1 MKAPVS
7 IYFTA
12 VCLLAAPAVF
22 ALNKGNAGP
31 EEVTLKFKLPPA
43 PVLSPEEALKT
54 FKIEKGFRIELVACE
69 PMIQSPIAISFDD
82 QGRMFVVEMR
92 GYMND
97 VNGAGEKDPSGR
109 VSLLED
115 TKGTGRMD
123 KATAFVDGLVM
134 PRSVLAVNGGA
145 LIGESPNLFF
155 YKDTKGTG
163 VADVRTVVATDY
175 GTRGGQPEHMANT
188 PTWAMD
194 NRIWSAGYGTSFRL
208 NAGTWQRGAGLGRG
222 QYGLCQDDVGRLYYN
237 YNSDLLRTDLLPAAA
252 FARNPLLRDVTSIN
266 SRVVTNQAVF
276 PIHPTPG
283 VNRGYDASTLRPD
296 GTLAKATATCG
307 AVVYRGDLFG
317 PAFRGNAFI
326 PEPAANVV
334 KRIVLT
340 EKDGVVTGE
349 AAVPGQE
356 FLASTDER
364 FRPVQVV
371 NGPDGAI
378 YIVDMY
384 RGIIQHQGFLT
395 HYLIANIKDRKLEQ
409 PVNHG
414 RIWRIVPEKATQV
427 AAVKVPAGTAAR
439 VELLRHP
446 SGWVRDTA
454 QRLLVESGDATA
466 VPALRQVLKTP
477 GPAQALARLHAL
489 WTLEGLNAL
498 DADTLRTAIKD
509 ADPQVRAAGVRLAT
523 PDLLPDLIALTG
535 EQEVIV
541 QAHLAI
547 RLGAVTSP
555 EADVA
560 LAKLL
565 VAHGQN
571 TLVRE
576 GALTGMRGKET
587 IIAKLVAAQA
597 TKVNAAGASYIV
609 EALATL
615 VSQSGKVGPLEDML
629 NLAAA
634 VDNPAMRLAVV
645 RGLDRGG
652 RDSKAKPTKGTDKG
666 KVAKLLWL
674 PAAPAAMAKLTTTLT
689 DKEGAAALKGLN
701 ERVMWVGK
709 AGAPK
714 PPVVALLTPAQVA
727 SFERG
732 RTIYNGLCAGCHQ
745 PHGYGLDGLAPP
757 LVDSEWVLGKPDIVA
772 LIIMNGLGGPV
783 KVSGRTWDLSMPPM
797 AQLNDEDLAAVVT
810 YVRRE
815 WEHTATPVDTKFVKT
830 LRDQFGTH
838 ASWSADEL
846 RPPTPAKK

>member
-237 YNSDLLRTDLLPAAA
+237 YNSDLLRTDLLPAGA

-439 VELLRHP
+439 VELLRHS

-454 QRLLVESGDATA
+454 QRLLVESGDAAA

-498 DADTLRTAIKD
+498 DADSLRTAIKD

-565 VAHGQN
+565 VDHGQN

-674 PAAPAAMAKLTTTLT
+674 PAAPPAMAKLATTLT
-689 DKEGAAALKGLN
+689 DKEGAAALTGLN

-714 PPVVALLTPAQVA
+714 PPVVAPLTTVQVA

-757 LVDSEWVLGKPDIVA
+757 LVDSEWVLGKPDVVA
-772 LIIMNGLGGPV
+772 RIIMNGLGGPV
-783 KVSGRTWDLSMPPM
+783 KVGGRTWDLSMPPM

-815 WEHTATPVDTKFVKT
+815 WEHTAAPVDAKLVKA

-846 RPPTPAKK
+846 RPPAPAKK

>member
-1 MKAPVS
+1 MKAPVTF
-7 IYFTA
+7 YFTA
-12 VCLLAAPAVF
+12 ICLLAAPPAF

-454 QRLLVESGDATA
+454 QRLLVESGDAAA

-477 GPAQALARLHAL
+477 GSAQALARLHAL

-498 DADTLRTAIKD
+498 DADSLRTAIKD

-523 PDLLPDLIALTG
+523 LDLLPDLIALTG

-587 IIAKLVAAQA
+587 VIAKLVAAQA

-674 PAAPAAMAKLTTTLT
+674 PAAPAAMAKLSTTLT

-714 PPVVALLTPAQVA
+714 PPVVAPLTPAQVA

-815 WEHTATPVDTKFVKT
+815 WEHTATPIDTKFVKT

-846 RPPTPAKK
+846 RPPAPAKK

>member
-1 MKAPVS
+1 MKAPLS
-7 IYFTA
+7 LWFTA
-12 VCLLAAPAVF
+12 GCLLVAQPAF

-31 EEVTLKFKLPPA
+31 EEVTIKFKLPPA
-43 PVLSPEEALKT
+43 PVLTPEEALKT

-155 YKDTKGTG
+155 CKDTKGTG

-237 YNSDLLRTDLLPAAA
+237 YNSDLLRTDLLPAGA

-307 AVVYRGDLFG
+307 ALVYRGDLFG

-454 QRLLVESGDATA
+454 QRLLVESGDTAA

-477 GPAQALARLHAL
+477 GATQALARLHAL

-498 DADTLRTAIKD
+498 DADSLRTAIKD
-509 ADPQVRAAGVRLAT
+509 ADSQVRAAGVRLAT

-547 RLGAVTSP
+547 RLGAVASP

-571 TLVRE
+571 ALVRE

-587 IIAKLVAAQA
+587 VIAKLVAAQA

-634 VDNPAMRLAVV
+634 VDNSAMRLAVV

-652 RDSKAKPTKGTDKG
+652 RDSKAKPTKGTAAS
-666 KVAKLLWL
+666 KVTKLLWL

-714 PPVVALLTPAQVA
+714 PPVVAPLTSAQVA

-815 WEHTATPVDTKFVKT
+815 WEHTATPIDTKFVKA

-846 RPPTPAKK
+846 RPPAPAKK

>member
-12 VCLLAAPAVF
+12 VCLLAAPAAF

-454 QRLLVESGDATA
+454 QRLLVESGDAAA

-477 GPAQALARLHAL
+477 GSAQALARLHAL

-498 DADTLRTAIKD
+498 DADSLRTAIKD

-674 PAAPAAMAKLTTTLT
+674 PAAPAAMAKLSTTLT

-714 PPVVALLTPAQVA
+714 PPVVAPLTPAQVA

-815 WEHTATPVDTKFVKT
+815 WEHTATPIDTKFVKT

>member
-1 MKAPVS
+1 M
-7 IYFTA
+7 
-12 VCLLAAPAVF
+12 
-22 ALNKGNAGP
+22 
-31 EEVTLKFKLPPA
+31 
-43 PVLSPEEALKT
+43 LSPEEALKT

-237 YNSDLLRTDLLPAAA
+237 YNSDLLRTDLLPAGA
-252 FARNPLLRDVTSIN
+252 FARNPLLRNVTSIN
-266 SRVVTNQAVF
+266 SRVVADQAVF

-317 PAFRGNAFI
+317 LAFRGNAFI

-454 QRLLVESGDATA
+454 QRLLVESGDAAA

-477 GPAQALARLHAL
+477 GSAQALARLHAL

-498 DADTLRTAIKD
+498 DADSLRTAIKD

-587 IIAKLVAAQA
+587 VIAKLVAAQA

-674 PAAPAAMAKLTTTLT
+674 PAAPAAMAKLSTTLT

-714 PPVVALLTPAQVA
+714 PPVVAPLTPAQVA

-815 WEHTATPVDTKFVKT
+815 WEHTATPIDTKFVKT

-846 RPPTPAKK
+846 RPPAPAKK

>member
-1 MKAPVS
+1 MKAPLS
-7 IYFTA
+7 LWFTA
-12 VCLLAAPAVF
+12 GCLLVAQPAF

-208 NAGTWQRGAGLGRG
+208 TAGAWQRGAGLGRG
-222 QYGLCQDDVGRLYYN
+222 QYGLCQDDAGRLYYN

-317 PAFRGNAFI
+317 PAYRGNAFI

-340 EKDGVVTGE
+340 EKNGVVTGT
-349 AAVPGQE
+349 AAVEGQE

-395 HYLIANIKDRKLEQ
+395 HYLVANIKDRKLEQ

-454 QRLLVESGDATA
+454 QRLLVESGDTAA
-466 VPALRQVLKTP
+466 VPALRQVLKAE
-477 GPAQALARLHAL
+477 GAAQAWVRLHAL

-509 ADPQVRAAGVRLAT
+509 SDPQVRAAGVRLAT
-523 PDLLPDLIALTG
+523 LDLLPDLIALTG

-547 RLGAVTSP
+547 RLGAAASP

-587 IIAKLVAAQA
+587 TIAKLVTAQVTAAN
-597 TKVNAAGASYIV
+597 VEGASFVV
-609 EALATL
+609 EALAAL
-615 VSQSGKVGPLEDML
+615 VSQSGKAGPMEDML

-634 VDNPAMRLAVV
+634 VDNNAMRLAVV

-652 RDSKAKPTKGTDKG
+652 RDSKAKPTKGTAAS
-666 KVAKLLWL
+666 KVTKLLWL

-714 PPVVALLTPAQVA
+714 PPVVAPLTSAQVA

-815 WEHTATPVDTKFVKT
+815 WEHTATPIDTKFVKA

-846 RPPTPAKK
+846 RPPAPAKK

>member
-7 IYFTA
+7 LWFTA
-12 VCLLAAPAVF
+12 GCLLIAPAAF

-54 FKIEKGFRIELVACE
+54 FKLEKGFRIELVASE
-69 PMIQSPIAISFDD
+69 PMIQSPVAISFDD
-82 QGRMFVVEMR
+82 QGRLFVVEMR

-97 VNGAGEKDPSGR
+97 VEGAGEKDPSGR

-115 TKGTGRMD
+115 TRGTGRMD
-123 KATAFVDGLVM
+123 KVTAFADGLVM

-145 LIGESPNLFF
+145 LIGESPHLFF
-155 YKDTKGTG
+155 CKDTKGTG
-163 VADVRTVVATDY
+163 VADVRTVVASDY

-208 NAGTWQRGAGLGRG
+208 TAGTWQKGAGLGRG

-237 YNSDLLRTDLLPAAA
+237 YNSDLLRTDLLPAGA
-252 FARNPLLRDVTSIN
+252 FARNPLLRNVMSIN
-266 SRVVTNQAVF
+266 SRVVTDQAVF

-317 PAFRGNAFI
+317 PAYRGNAFI

-340 EKDGVVTGE
+340 EKDGVVTGT
-349 AAVPGQE
+349 AAVAGQE

-395 HYLIANIKDRKLEQ
+395 HYLVANIKDRKLEQ
-409 PVNHG
+409 PVNLG
-414 RIWRIVPEKATQV
+414 RIWRIVPEQATKV
-427 AAVKVPAGTAAR
+427 AAVKVPAATAAR

-454 QRLLVESGDATA
+454 QRLLVESGDAAA
-466 VPALRQVLKTP
+466 VPAVRQVLRTP
-477 GPAQALARLHAL
+477 GAAQALARLHAL

-498 DADTLRTAIKD
+498 DADALRVALKD

-523 PDLLPDLIALTG
+523 PELLPDLIAMTA
-535 EQEVIV
+535 EPEVIV

-547 RLGAVTSP
+547 RLGAASAP

-587 IIAKLVAAQA
+587 AIAKLVAAQA
-597 TKVNAAGASYIV
+597 TAKNTAAAGYVV

-615 VSQSGKVGPLEDML
+615 VSQAGKVGPMEDML
-629 NLAAA
+629 NLAASL
-634 VDNPAMRLAVV
+634 DDRAMCLAVV

-652 RDSKAKPTKGTDKG
+652 REVKAKPTKGAAAG

-674 PAAPAAMAKLTTTLT
+674 PAVPPAMAKLTASLT
-689 DKEGAAALKGLN
+689 DKEGVAALAGVN

-709 AGAPK
+709 PGAPK
-714 PPVVALLTPAQVA
+714 PPMVAPLTTAQVA
-727 SFERG
+727 AFERG

-757 LVDSEWVLGKPDIVA
+757 LVDSEWVLGKPDVVARIV
-772 LIIMNGLGGPV
+772 MHGMGGPV
-783 KVSGRTWDLSMPPM
+783 KVGGRTWDLSMPPM
-797 AQLNDEDLAAVVT
+797 AQLNDEEVAAVVT

-815 WEHTATPVDTKFVKT
+815 WEHTASPVDAKFVQG
-830 LRDQFGTH
+830 LREQYG
-838 ASWSADEL
+838 ARAAWSADEL
-846 RPPTPAKK
+846 RPPVSAKK

>member
-237 YNSDLLRTDLLPAAA
+237 YNSDLLRTDLLPAGA

-454 QRLLVESGDATA
+454 QRLLVESGDAAA

-477 GPAQALARLHAL
+477 GPVQALARLHAL

-652 RDSKAKPTKGTDKG
+652 RDSKAKPTKGTAAS

-674 PAAPAAMAKLTTTLT
+674 PAAPAAMAKLTTSLT

-714 PPVVALLTPAQVA
+714 PPVVAPLTPAQVA

>member
-1 MKAPVS
+1 MKAPLS
-7 IYFTA
+7 LWFTA
-12 VCLLAAPAVF
+12 GCLLVAQPAF

-31 EEVTLKFKLPPA
+31 EEVTIKFKLPPA
-43 PVLSPEEALKT
+43 PVLTPEEALKT

-155 YKDTKGTG
+155 CKDTKGTG

-237 YNSDLLRTDLLPAAA
+237 YNSDLLRTDLLPAGA

-454 QRLLVESGDATA
+454 QRLLVESGDTAA

-477 GPAQALARLHAL
+477 GATQALARLHAL

-498 DADTLRTAIKD
+498 DADSLRTAIKD
-509 ADPQVRAAGVRLAT
+509 ADSQVRAAGVRLAT

-547 RLGAVTSP
+547 RLGAVASP

-587 IIAKLVAAQA
+587 VIAKLVAAQA

-609 EALATL
+609 EALASL

-652 RDSKAKPTKGTDKG
+652 RDSKAKPTKGTAAS
-666 KVAKLLWL
+666 KVTKLLWL

-714 PPVVALLTPAQVA
+714 PPVAAPLTSAQVA

-815 WEHTATPVDTKFVKT
+815 WEHTATPIDTKFVKA

-846 RPPTPAKK
+846 RPPAPAKK

>member
-1 MKAPVS
+1 MKAPLS
-7 IYFTA
+7 LWFTA
-12 VCLLAAPAVF
+12 GCLLIAPAAF

-31 EEVTLKFKLPPA
+31 EEVTIKFKLPPA
-43 PVLSPEEALKT
+43 PVLTPEEALKS

-237 YNSDLLRTDLLPAAA
+237 YNSDLLRTDLLPAGA

-307 AVVYRGDLFG
+307 ALVYRGDLFG

-446 SGWVRDTA
+446 LGWVRDTA
-454 QRLLVESGDATA
+454 QRLLVESGDTAA

-477 GPAQALARLHAL
+477 GATQALARLHAL

-498 DADTLRTAIKD
+498 DADSLRTAIKD
-509 ADPQVRAAGVRLAT
+509 TDSQVRAAGVRLAT

-547 RLGAVTSP
+547 RLGAVASP

-571 TLVRE
+571 ALVRE

-587 IIAKLVAAQA
+587 VIAKLVAAQA

-652 RDSKAKPTKGTDKG
+652 RDSKAKPTKGTAAS
-666 KVAKLLWL
+666 KVTKLLWL

-714 PPVVALLTPAQVA
+714 PPVVAPLTSAQVA

-815 WEHTATPVDTKFVKT
+815 WEHTATPIDTKFVKA

-846 RPPTPAKK
+846 RPPAPAKK

>member
-1 MKAPVS
+1 MKAPVA
-7 IYFTA
+7 FCLTA
-12 VCLLAAPAVF
+12 GCLLAAQTAF

-43 PVLSPEEALKT
+43 PVLTPEEELKT
-54 FKIEKGFRIELVACE
+54 FKLEKGFRIELVASE

-97 VNGAGEKDPSGR
+97 VDGAGEKEPNGR
-109 VSLLED
+109 ISLLQD
-115 TKGTGRMD
+115 TQGTGRMD
-123 KATAFVDGLVM
+123 KATAFADGLVM

-145 LIGESPNLFF
+145 LIGESPNLWFC
-155 YKDTKGTG
+155 KDTKGTG

-188 PTWAMD
+188 PTWTMD

-208 NAGTWQRGAGLGRG
+208 NAGTWQRGPGLGRG
-222 QYGLCQDDVGRLYYN
+222 QYGLCQDDSGRLYYN
-237 YNSDLLRTDLLPAAA
+237 YNSDLLRTDLLPATA
-252 FARNPLLRDVTSIN
+252 FARNPLLRNVTSVN
-266 SRVVTNQAVF
+266 SQVIADQSVF

-283 VNRGYDASTLRPD
+283 VNRGYDASTLRAD
-296 GTLAKATATCG
+296 GTLAKTTATCG
-307 AVVYRGDLFG
+307 AAVYRGDLFG
-317 PAFRGNAFI
+317 PAYHGNAFV
-326 PEPAANVV
+326 PEPAANLV
-334 KRIVLT
+334 KRLVLK
-340 EKDGVVTGE
+340 EKDGVVKGA

-395 HYLIANIKDRKLEQ
+395 HYLVANIKDRKLEQ
-409 PVNHG
+409 PVNRG
-414 RIWRIVPEKATQV
+414 RIWRIVPEKATKV
-427 AAVKVPAGTAAR
+427 ATVKVPAATLAR

-454 QRLLVESGDATA
+454 QRLLVESGDAAA
-466 VPALRQVLKTP
+466 VPALRQTLKAA
-477 GPAQALARLHAL
+477 GAANAFARLHAL

-498 DADTLRTAIKD
+498 DAEALRAALKD
-509 ADPQVRAAGVRLAT
+509 ADLQVRAAGVRLAT
-523 PDLLPDLIALTG
+523 PDLLPDLLAMTD
-535 EQEVIV
+535 EKEVIV

-547 RLGAVTSP
+547 RLGAAGSP
-555 EADVA
+555 DAEVA

-587 IIAKLVAAQA
+587 AIAKLVAAQA
-597 TKVNAAGASYIV
+597 TAANADGAGFVV

-615 VSQSGKVGPLEDML
+615 VSQSGKAGPMEEML
-629 NLAAA
+629 NLA
-634 VDNPAMRLAVV
+634 VSLDNKAMQLAVV

-652 RDSKAKPTKGTDKG
+652 RDAKAKPTKGVAVS

-674 PAAPAAMAKLTTTLT
+674 PAEPPAMAKLTAALT
-689 DKEGAAALKGLN
+689 DKAGAAALAGLN

-709 AGAPK
+709 PGAPK
-714 PPVVALLTPAQVA
+714 PPVVVPLTAAQQA
-727 SFERG
+727 SFEHG
-732 RTIYNGLCAGCHQ
+732 RTIFNGLCAACHQ

-757 LVDSEWVLGKPDIVA
+757 LVDSEWVTGKPDVVARIV
-772 LIIMNGLGGPV
+772 MNGLGGPV
-783 KVSGRTWDLSMPPM
+783 KVGGRTWDLSMPPM

-815 WEHTATPVDTKFVKT
+815 WEHTASPVDAKFVKG
-830 LRDQFGTH
+830 LRDQYATH
-838 ASWSADEL
+838 ASWTSDEL
-846 RPPTPAKK
+846 RPPAAAKK

>member
-1 MKAPVS
+1 MKAPVTF
-7 IYFTA
+7 YFTA
-12 VCLLAAPAVF
+12 ICLLAAPAVF

-43 PVLSPEEALKT
+43 PVLTPEEALKT

-155 YKDTKGTG
+155 YKDTKGAG

-237 YNSDLLRTDLLPAAA
+237 YNSDLLRTDLLPAGA
-252 FARNPLLRDVTSIN
+252 FARNPLLREVTSIN

-454 QRLLVESGDATA
+454 QRLLVESGDAAA

-652 RDSKAKPTKGTDKG
+652 RDSKAKPTKGTDKA
-666 KVAKLLWL
+666 KVSKLLWL

-714 PPVVALLTPAQVA
+714 PPVVTPLTPAQVA

-815 WEHTATPVDTKFVKT
+815 WEHTATPIDTKFVKA
-830 LRDQFGTH
+830 LRDQYGTH

>member
-1 MKAPVS
+1 MKAPVA
-7 IYFTA
+7 FCLT
-12 VCLLAAPAVF
+12 VGCLLAVPVAF

-31 EEVTLKFKLPPA
+31 EEVTIKFKLPPA
-43 PVLSPEEALKT
+43 PVLTPEEELKT
-54 FKIEKGFRIELVACE
+54 FKLEKGFRIELVASE

-97 VNGAGEKDPSGR
+97 VEGAGEKEPIGR
-109 VSLLED
+109 IALLQD
-115 TKGTGRMD
+115 TQGTGRMD

-145 LIGESPNLFF
+145 LIGESPNLLFC
-155 YKDTKGTG
+155 KDTKGTG

-188 PTWAMD
+188 PTWALD

-208 NAGTWQRGAGLGRG
+208 NAGTWQRGPGLGRG
-222 QYGLCQDDVGRLYYN
+222 QYGLCQDDSGRLYYN
-237 YNSDLLRTDLLPAAA
+237 YNSDLLRADLLPAAA
-252 FARNPLLRDVTSIN
+252 FARNPLLRNVTSVN
-266 SRVVTNQAVF
+266 SPVVTDQSVF

-296 GTLAKATATCG
+296 GTLARATATCG

-317 PAFRGNAFI
+317 PAYRGNAFI
-326 PEPAANVV
+326 PEPAANLV

-340 EKDGVVTGE
+340 EKDGVVKGA

-378 YIVDMY
+378 YVVDMY

-395 HYLIANIKDRKLEQ
+395 HYLVANIKDRKLEQ
-409 PVNHG
+409 PVNRG
-414 RIWRIVPEKATQV
+414 RIWRIVPEKATKV
-427 AAVKVPAGTAAR
+427 AAVKVPAATAAR

-454 QRLLVESGDATA
+454 QRLLVESGDAAA
-466 VPALRQVLKTP
+466 VPALRQTLKAAGAAT
-477 GPAQALARLHAL
+477 ALARLHAL

-498 DADTLRTAIKD
+498 DAEALRTALKD

-523 PDLLPDLIALTG
+523 PDLLPDLLAMTG
-535 EQEVIV
+535 ETEVIV

-547 RLGAVTSP
+547 RLGATGSP
-555 EADVA
+555 DADQA

-587 IIAKLVAAQA
+587 AIAKLVALRA
-597 TKVNAAGASYIV
+597 TAADAEGAGFVV
-609 EALATL
+609 ESLAAL
-615 VSQSGKVGPLEDML
+615 VSQSGKAGPMEEML
-629 NLAAA
+629 NLAVAL
-634 VDNPAMRLAVV
+634 DNKAMQLAVV

-652 RDSKAKPTKGTDKG
+652 RETKGKAAKAAAS
-666 KVAKLLWL
+666 KVAKVLWL
-674 PAAPAAMAKLTTTLT
+674 PAEPPAMAKLTAALT
-689 DKEGAAALKGLN
+689 DKAGAAALAGLN

-709 AGAPK
+709 PGAPK
-714 PPVVALLTPAQVA
+714 PPVVVPLNA
-727 SFERG
+727 SQQAAFERG
-732 RTIYNGLCAGCHQ
+732 RTIFNGLCAACHQ

-757 LVDSEWVLGKPDIVA
+757 LVDSEWVTGRPDVVTKIV
-772 LIIMNGLGGPV
+772 MNGLGGPV

-815 WEHTATPVDTKFVKT
+815 WEHTASPVDAKFVKG
-830 LRDQFGTH
+830 LRDQFATH

-846 RPPTPAKK
+846 RPTAAAKK

>member
-1 MKAPVS
+1 
-7 IYFTA
+7 
-12 VCLLAAPAVF
+12 
-22 ALNKGNAGP
+22 
-31 EEVTLKFKLPPA
+31 
-43 PVLSPEEALKT
+43 
-54 FKIEKGFRIELVACE
+54 
-69 PMIQSPIAISFDD
+69 
-82 QGRMFVVEMR
+82 
-92 GYMND
+92 
-97 VNGAGEKDPSGR
+97 
-109 VSLLED
+109 
-115 TKGTGRMD
+115 
-123 KATAFVDGLVM
+123 
-134 PRSVLAVNGGA
+134 
-145 LIGESPNLFF
+145 
-155 YKDTKGTG
+155 
-163 VADVRTVVATDY
+163 
-175 GTRGGQPEHMANT
+175 
-188 PTWAMD
+188 
-194 NRIWSAGYGTSFRL
+194 
-208 NAGTWQRGAGLGRG
+208 
-222 QYGLCQDDVGRLYYN
+222 
-237 YNSDLLRTDLLPAAA
+237 
-252 FARNPLLRDVTSIN
+252 
-266 SRVVTNQAVF
+266 
-276 PIHPTPG
+276 

-307 AVVYRGDLFG
+307 AVVYRGNLFG
-317 PAFRGNAFI
+317 PAYQGNAFI
-326 PEPAANVV
+326 PEPSANLV

-340 EKDGVVTGE
+340 EKNGVVTGE

-364 FRPVQVV
+364 FRPVQIV

-395 HYLIANIKDRKLEQ
+395 HYLVANIKDRKLEQ

-454 QRLLVESGDATA
+454 QRLLVESGDTAA
-466 VPALRQVLKTP
+466 VPALRQVLKSAGAT
-477 GPAQALARLHAL
+477 QALARLHAL

-523 PDLLPDLIALTG
+523 LDLLPDLMALTD

-547 RLGAVTSP
+547 RLGAAASP

-587 IIAKLVAAQA
+587 AIAKLVAAQA
-597 TKVNAAGASYIV
+597 TAANVEGASFVV

-615 VSQSGKVGPLEDML
+615 VSQSGKAGPMEDML

-634 VDNPAMRLAVV
+634 VGNPSMRLALV

-652 RDSKAKPTKGTDKG
+652 RDPKAKPTKGTAAS

-674 PAAPAAMAKLTTTLT
+674 PAAPPAMAKLTAALT
-689 DKEGAAALKGLN
+689 DKAGVAALVGLN
-701 ERVMWVGK
+701 ERVMWAGK
-709 AGAPK
+709 PGAPK
-714 PPVVALLTPAQVA
+714 PPVVTPLTPVQAA

-757 LVDSEWVLGKPDIVA
+757 LVDSEWVLGKPDVVARIV
-772 LIIMNGLGGPV
+772 MHGLGGPV
-783 KVSGRTWDLSMPPM
+783 KVGNRMWDLSMPPM

-815 WEHTATPVDTKFVKT
+815 WEHTAAPVDTKFVKA
-830 LRDQFGTH
+830 LRDQYGAH
-838 ASWSADEL
+838 VAWSADEL
-846 RPPTPAKK
+846 RPPIPAKK

>member
-1 MKAPVS
+1 MKAPLS
-7 IYFTA
+7 LWFTA
-12 VCLLAAPAVF
+12 GCLLVAQPAF

-31 EEVTLKFKLPPA
+31 EEVTIKFKLPPA
-43 PVLSPEEALKT
+43 PVLTPEEALKT

-155 YKDTKGTG
+155 CKDTKGTG

-237 YNSDLLRTDLLPAAA
+237 YNSDLLRTDLLPAGA

-307 AVVYRGDLFG
+307 ALVYRGDLFG

-454 QRLLVESGDATA
+454 QRLLVESGDTAA

-477 GPAQALARLHAL
+477 GATQALARLHAL

-498 DADTLRTAIKD
+498 DADALRTAIKD
-509 ADPQVRAAGVRLAT
+509 TDPQVRAAGVRLAT

-547 RLGAVTSP
+547 RLGAVASP

-587 IIAKLVAAQA
+587 VIAKLVAAQA

-652 RDSKAKPTKGTDKG
+652 RDSKAKPTKGTAAS
-666 KVAKLLWL
+666 KVTKLLWL

-714 PPVVALLTPAQVA
+714 PPVVAPLTSAQVA

-783 KVSGRTWDLSMPPM
+783 KVGNRTWDLSMPPM

-815 WEHTATPVDTKFVKT
+815 WEHTATPIDTKFVKA

-838 ASWSADEL
+838 VAWSADEL
-846 RPPTPAKK
+846 RPPAPAKK

>member
-7 IYFTA
+7 FCLA
-12 VCLLAAPAVF
+12 VGCLLAAPVVF

-43 PVLSPEEALKT
+43 PVLSPAEALKA
-54 FKIEKGFRIELVACE
+54 FKLEKGFRIELVASE

-97 VNGAGEKDPSGR
+97 VDGAGEQDPSGR

-115 TKGTGRMD
+115 TRGTGRMD
-123 KATAFVDGLVM
+123 KATAFADGLVM

-155 YKDTKGTG
+155 FKDTKGTG
-163 VADVRTVVATDY
+163 IADVRTVVATDY

-208 NAGTWQRGAGLGRG
+208 TAGAWQKGAGLGRG

-237 YNSDLLRTDLLPAAA
+237 YNSDLLRTDLLPAGA
-252 FARNPLLRDVTSIN
+252 FARNPLLREVTSIN
-266 SRVVTNQAVF
+266 SRVVANQAVF

-349 AAVPGQE
+349 AAVPGRE

-414 RIWRIVPEKATQV
+414 RIWRIVPETATKV
-427 AAVKVPAGTAAR
+427 AAVKVPAATAAR

-454 QRLLVESGDATA
+454 QRLLVESGDAAA
-466 VPALRQVLKTP
+466 VPAVRQVLKTP

-498 DADTLRTAIKD
+498 DADSLRTALKD

-547 RLGAVTSP
+547 RLGAAASP
-555 EADVA
+555 EADLA

-587 IIAKLVAAQA
+587 AIAKLVAAQA
-597 TKVNAAGASYIV
+597 TAANTAGAGFVV
-609 EALATL
+609 EALAAL
-615 VSQSGKVGPLEDML
+615 VSQAGKVGPMEDML
-629 NLAAA
+629 NLAAS
-634 VDNPAMRLAVV
+634 VDDRAMRLAVV

-652 RDSKAKPTKGTDKG
+652 REVKAKPTKGTAAS

-674 PAAPAAMAKLTTTLT
+674 PAEPPAMAKLTATLT

-709 AGAPK
+709 PGAPK
-714 PPVVALLTPAQVA
+714 PPVVAPLTPAQGA
-727 SFERG
+727 AFERG
-732 RTIYNGLCAGCHQ
+732 RTIYNGVCAGCHQ

-757 LVDSEWVLGKPDIVA
+757 LVDSEWVLGKPDVVARIV
-772 LIIMNGLGGPV
+772 MHGLGGPV
-783 KVSGRTWDLSMPPM
+783 KVSGRMWDLSMPPM
-797 AQLNDEDLAAVVT
+797 AQLNDEELAAVVT

-815 WEHTATPVDTKFVKT
+815 WEHTASPVDAKFIKA
-830 LRDQFGTH
+830 LRDQYGAH
-838 ASWSADEL
+838 GSWSADEL
-846 RPPTPAKK
+846 RPPAPAKK

>member
-1 MKAPVS
+1 MKAPLS
-7 IYFTA
+7 LWFTA
-12 VCLLAAPAVF
+12 GCLLVAQPAF

-43 PVLSPEEALKT
+43 PVLSPEEALKA

-82 QGRMFVVEMR
+82 QGRLFVVEMR

-155 YKDTKGTG
+155 CKDTKGTG

-237 YNSDLLRTDLLPAAA
+237 YNSDLLRTDLLPATA

-307 AVVYRGDLFG
+307 AVVYRGNLFG
-317 PAFRGNAFI
+317 PAYQGNAFI
-326 PEPAANVV
+326 PEPSANLV

-340 EKDGVVTGE
+340 EKNGVVTGE

-364 FRPVQVV
+364 FRPVQIV

-395 HYLIANIKDRKLEQ
+395 HYLVANIKDRKLEQ

-454 QRLLVESGDATA
+454 QRLLVESGDTAA
-466 VPALRQVLKTP
+466 VPALRQVLKSAGAT
-477 GPAQALARLHAL
+477 QALARLHAL

-523 PDLLPDLIALTG
+523 LDLLPDLMALTD

-547 RLGAVTSP
+547 RLGAAASP

-587 IIAKLVAAQA
+587 AIAKLVAAQA
-597 TKVNAAGASYIV
+597 TAANVEGASFVV

-615 VSQSGKVGPLEDML
+615 VSQSGKAGPMEDML

-634 VDNPAMRLAVV
+634 VGNPSMRLALV

-652 RDSKAKPTKGTDKG
+652 RDPKAKPTKGTAAS

-674 PAAPAAMAKLTTTLT
+674 PAAPPAMAKLTAALT
-689 DKEGAAALKGLN
+689 DKAGVAALVGLN
-701 ERVMWVGK
+701 ERVMWAGK
-709 AGAPK
+709 PGAPK
-714 PPVVALLTPAQVA
+714 PPVVTPLTPVQAA

-757 LVDSEWVLGKPDIVA
+757 LVDSEWVLGKPDVVARIV
-772 LIIMNGLGGPV
+772 MHGLGGPV
-783 KVSGRTWDLSMPPM
+783 KVGGRTWDLSMPPM

-815 WEHTATPVDTKFVKT
+815 WEHTAAPVDTKFVKA
-830 LRDQFGTH
+830 LRDQYGAH
-838 ASWSADEL
+838 VAWSADEL
-846 RPPTPAKK
+846 RPPIPAKK

>member
-1 MKAPVS
+1 
-7 IYFTA
+7 
-12 VCLLAAPAVF
+12 
-22 ALNKGNAGP
+22 
-31 EEVTLKFKLPPA
+31 
-43 PVLSPEEALKT
+43 LKT

-454 QRLLVESGDATA
+454 QRLLVESGDAAA

-477 GPAQALARLHAL
+477 GPVQALARLHAL

>member
-1 MKAPVS
+1 
-7 IYFTA
+7 
-12 VCLLAAPAVF
+12 
-22 ALNKGNAGP
+22 
-31 EEVTLKFKLPPA
+31 
-43 PVLSPEEALKT
+43 LKT

-498 DADTLRTAIKD
+498 DADSLRTAIKD

>member
-237 YNSDLLRTDLLPAAA
+237 YNSDLLRTDLLPAGA

-477 GPAQALARLHAL
+477 GPVQALARLHAL

>member
-1 MKAPVS
+1 
-7 IYFTA
+7 
-12 VCLLAAPAVF
+12 VF

-237 YNSDLLRTDLLPAAA
+237 YNSDLLRTDLLPAGA

-454 QRLLVESGDATA
+454 QRLLVESGDAAA

-477 GPAQALARLHAL
+477 GPVQALARLHAL

-714 PPVVALLTPAQVA
+714 PPVVTPLTPAQVA

-815 WEHTATPVDTKFVKT
+815 WEHTATPIDTKFVKT

-846 RPPTPAKK
+846 RPPAPAKK

>member
-1 MKAPVS
+1 MKAPVTLW
-7 IYFTA
+7 FTA
-12 VCLLAAPAVF
+12 ACLLAAPAAF

-31 EEVTLKFKLPPA
+31 EEVTLKFKLPPPPA
-43 PVLSPEEALKT
+43 LSPEEELKT
-54 FKIEKGFRIELVACE
+54 FKLEKGFRIELVAAE

-97 VNGAGEKDPSGR
+97 VDGAGEKEPNGR
-109 VSLLED
+109 ISLLQD
-115 TKGTGRMD
+115 TQGTGRMD
-123 KATAFVDGLVM
+123 KATAFVEGLVM
-134 PRSVLAVNGGA
+134 PRSVLAVHGGA
-145 LIGESPNLFF
+145 LIGESPNLLFC
-155 YKDTKGTG
+155 KDTQGTG

-208 NAGTWQRGAGLGRG
+208 NAGVWQRGPGLGRG
-222 QYGLCQDDVGRLYYN
+222 QYGLCQDDYGRLYYN
-237 YNSDLLRTDLLPAAA
+237 YNSDLLRADLLPAAA
-252 FARNPLLRDVTSIN
+252 FARNPLLRNVTSVN
-266 SRVVTNQAVF
+266 SPVVTDQSVY

-283 VNRGYDASTLRPD
+283 VNRGYDANTLRPD

-317 PAFRGNAFI
+317 PAYRGNAFI

-340 EKDGVVTGE
+340 EQDGVVKGA

-395 HYLIANIKDRKLEQ
+395 HYLVANIKDRKLEQ
-409 PVNHG
+409 PVNRG
-414 RIWRIVPEKATQV
+414 RIWRIVPEKATKV
-427 AAVKVPAGTAAR
+427 AAVKVPAATLAR
-439 VELLRHP
+439 VDLLRHP

-454 QRLLVESGDATA
+454 QRLLVESGDAAA
-466 VPALRQVLKTP
+466 VPALRQTLKAA
-477 GPAQALARLHAL
+477 GAANAFARLHAL

-498 DADTLRTAIKD
+498 DAEALRTALKD

-523 PDLLPDLIALTG
+523 PDLVPDLLAMT
-535 EQEVIV
+535 EEKETVV

-547 RLGAVTSP
+547 RLGAAGTP
-555 EADVA
+555 DAEQA

-587 IIAKLVAAQA
+587 AIAKLVAAQA
-597 TKVNAAGASYIV
+597 TAANADGAGFVV
-609 EALATL
+609 EALAAL
-615 VSQSGKVGPLEDML
+615 VSQAGKAGPMEEML
-629 NLAAA
+629 NFA
-634 VDNPAMRLAVV
+634 VSLDNKAMRLAVV

-652 RDSKAKPTKGTDKG
+652 RDPKAKATKGLAAS

-674 PAAPAAMAKLTTTLT
+674 PAEPPAMAKLTAALT
-689 DKEGAAALKGLN
+689 DKAGAAALAGLN

-709 AGAPK
+709 PGAPK
-714 PPVVALLTPAQVA
+714 PPVVVPLTAAQQA

-732 RTIYNGLCAGCHQ
+732 RTIFNGLCAACHQ

-757 LVDSEWVLGKPDIVA
+757 LVDSEWVTGKPDVVARIV
-772 LIIMNGLGGPV
+772 MNGLGGPV
-783 KVSGRTWDLSMPPM
+783 KVAGRTWDLSMPPM

-815 WEHTATPVDTKFVKT
+815 WEHTASPVDAKFIKG
-830 LRDQFGTH
+830 LRDQYATH
-838 ASWSADEL
+838 ASWTSDEL
-846 RPPTPAKK
+846 RPPAAAKK